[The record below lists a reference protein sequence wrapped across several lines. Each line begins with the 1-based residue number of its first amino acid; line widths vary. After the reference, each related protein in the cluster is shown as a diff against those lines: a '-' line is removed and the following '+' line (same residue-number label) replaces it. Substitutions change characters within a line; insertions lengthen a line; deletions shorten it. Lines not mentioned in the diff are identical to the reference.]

1 MLPAL
6 IDFGVPICV
15 ILLMFIAGTEIT
27 FQSLPALRRSPRAVL
42 TGSLGQL
49 LITPA
54 VGLAVISATGPV
66 QRVAACVM
74 LLSFCPGGGISTYY
88 TYIARANVSLSALI
102 TAISTLLC
110 LLTIPLWLSLFPH
123 FGTTMLGLA
132 AIPAT
137 QILGQLLLF
146 MGVPLAAGAILQRK
160 MPEFVSR
167 HGPYLRTLSFIVIGI
182 VLILSVISMSG
193 QLSDLARDI
202 AASSA
207 LFIVL
212 AMAVAHVTTIGIP
225 PADKHAVIIESAV
238 RNIAVALLLGKSL
251 LDTQGLTILVGFLT
265 VYFVIELVIIMGYAS
280 VVQKANL
287 KFSRA

>member
-74 LLSFCPGGGISTYY
+74 LLSCCPGGGISTYY

>member
-1 MLPAL
+1 
-6 IDFGVPICV
+6 
-15 ILLMFIAGTEIT
+15 
-27 FQSLPALRRSPRAVL
+27 
-42 TGSLGQL
+42 
-49 LITPA
+49 
-54 VGLAVISATGPV
+54 
-66 QRVAACVM
+66 
-74 LLSFCPGGGISTYY
+74 
-88 TYIARANVSLSALI
+88 
-102 TAISTLLC
+102 
-110 LLTIPLWLSLFPH
+110 
-123 FGTTMLGLA
+123 
-132 AIPAT
+132 
-137 QILGQLLLF
+137 

>member
-1 MLPAL
+1 
-6 IDFGVPICV
+6 
-15 ILLMFIAGTEIT
+15 
-27 FQSLPALRRSPRAVL
+27 
-42 TGSLGQL
+42 
-49 LITPA
+49 
-54 VGLAVISATGPV
+54 
-66 QRVAACVM
+66 
-74 LLSFCPGGGISTYY
+74 
-88 TYIARANVSLSALI
+88 
-102 TAISTLLC
+102 
-110 LLTIPLWLSLFPH
+110 LSLFPH